1 MFSTFSGTCFHVLY
15 KFNLP
20 TILNTP
26 MLFISSYISGKNHCR
41 YRPPKHPQYDLAL
54 VKVIKPIKF
63 SDQVMPIC
71 LPMSTKF
78 PDHKGTVYVAG
89 WGLHHEAQEESK
101 CTTGD
106 KGPDPFSKCK
116 FPFFWHTPG
125 SIAFHKCVG
134 TDPPSQ
140 HNKGCKELLKLK
152 QRKNESANMLDK
164 NYGRGSTYIY
174 IIEIVSRVWNL
185 SFLFQCESCYLQ

>member
-1 MFSTFSGTCFHVLY
+1 MFPCSLHFLELAFMFSTNLISLQFWTHPCFLLVLT
-15 KFNLP
+15 FRE
-20 TILNTP
+20 
-26 MLFISSYISGKNHCR
+26 KNHCR

-63 SDQVMPIC
+63 SEQVMPIC
-71 LPMSTKF
+71 LPPSTKF

-116 FPFFWHTPG
+116 FPFFWYTQG
-125 SIAFHKCVG
+125 SIPHYRCLG
-134 TDPPSQ
+134 TNPPSQ
-140 HNKGCKELLKLK
+140 QGCEELLKLK

-164 NYGRGSTYIY
+164 NYGRVST
-174 IIEIVSRVWNL
+174 
-185 SFLFQCESCYLQ
+185 